1 MVDSVL
7 NNGRGGDGG
16 GDLLGSE
23 QILSD
28 KFNAPEFITDFLHN
42 VPTGEEARSLQN
54 LRQTLAARSNSTAE
68 TIKDVVFDHYK
79 QFIDTSKE
87 ISKLERDIY
96 QLSTLLTEQKN
107 LIENL
112 MDMSGHEKRSSCSAS
127 LYSSGSGV
135 TQQNQ
140 QLQTVMQKMD
150 GVASVLNSMGEH
162 ERVLL
167 QSQLMLLD
175 PDSMQPKHPV
185 YLVLFTNNL
194 LVGHPTPGSVAHQRH
209 PFSFVHN
216 YSIES
221 LALVNVKGFGNATMM
236 DSGTNSS
243 TEQHLVQ
250 LLVFPEQMFL
260 RCENGRMKREWL
272 ESVEEAKRR
281 QQEERAL
288 VRQATIRARRRNLL
302 SSIANR
308 VPQQQ
313 QRRHSKAA
321 NDGVA
326 DEANGENAAGD
337 SASSSS
343 RKGKRSVTA
352 HEEGDSVW
360 LNELVNELQD
370 VISHR
375 HMDEAVGMLLEWK
388 SCQCNDS
395 ALNAKFG
402 VIEKQV
408 VELLTE
414 DIKRPG
420 GALHGTPRTLSQ
432 PFQQLIALGRTVYAV
447 ELYLRCRSVMLRAA
461 ARELVV
467 SEEPLSYVRQVS
479 GLFVNDILEVC
490 QELAPHRDQLCQ
502 VLTWSSREL
511 SVLLSLIRR
520 HVIEVAPT
528 MAVLTHA
535 WRILM
540 SKCAQLVPIGLDLSF
555 EVNRLA
561 APSLKSA
568 LETNFANILDS
579 IRLRNSEERWTPF
592 SLGTDQNLTRFLEEM
607 SDIGLHIEWAICQ
620 PSSPPSGTSP
630 TTSSFPTTAGT
641 YRCALNLTQSGCL
654 FARTCPATQPRFGPA
669 EHLAPPPSAAHL
681 TAGMHKSVVHH
692 CTSRFIIS
700 QVLPLCERV
709 YEPSSSD
716 AGAGI
721 LHQLL
726 NTKFPHLLH
735 FQRKPSSNLFLTGE
749 SDAEEV
755 ANVNRPMEMRFAIS
769 SGCARGGS
777 HQQQQQQQRCCDE

>member
-7 NNGRGGDGG
+7 NNGRGDGGG

-28 KFNAPEFITDFLHN
+28 KFNAPEFITDFLRN
-42 VPTGEEARSLQN
+42 VPTGEEARALQN

-112 MDMSGHEKRSSCSAS
+112 MDMSGHEKRSCCSAS

-175 PDSMQPKHPV
+175 ADSMQAKHPV

-221 LALVNVKGFGNATMM
+221 LALVNVKGFGTATM
-236 DSGTNSS
+236 DSGTNGS

-313 QRRHSKAA
+313 QRSGNSKTGHSKTG

-326 DEANGENAAGD
+326 DEANGENVAGD
-337 SASSSS
+337 SASSS

-402 VIEKQV
+402 AIEKQV

-479 GLFVNDILEVC
+479 GLFVNDILDVC

-528 MAVLTHA
+528 MAVLTHT

-630 TTSSFPTTAGT
+630 TTSSFPTAAGA

-654 FARTCPATQPRFGPA
+654 FARTALQLSRDLALLNTSP
-669 EHLAPPPSAAHL
+669 HLHQLSDSLMRSIWTEQQAHL

-709 YEPSSSD
+709 YEPSSD
-716 AGAGI
+716 AGTGI

-735 FQRKPSSNLFLTGE
+735 FQRKPSSNLFLTAE

-755 ANVNRPMEMRFAIS
+755 ANV
-769 SGCARGGS
+769 
-777 HQQQQQQQRCCDE
+777 

>member
-1 MVDSVL
+1 MDSAQ
-7 NNGRGGDGG
+7 NARGEMLASDV
-16 GDLLGSE
+16 
-23 QILSD
+23 ILSE
-28 KFNAPEFITDFLHN
+28 KFNAPKFITDFLQN
-42 VPTGEEARSLQN
+42 VQSGEEARSLQN

-96 QLSTLLTEQKN
+96 QLSSLLNEQKN

-112 MDMSGHEKRSSCSAS
+112 MEMSGHDKRSSCSTS
-127 LYSSGSGV
+127 LYSSSSGV
-135 TQQNQ
+135 NQQNQ
-140 QLQTVMQKMD
+140 QLQIVMQKMD
-150 GVASVLNSMGEH
+150 GVASVLNSLGEY

-167 QSQLMLLD
+167 QGQFVLLD
-175 PDSMQPKHPV
+175 ADSMLPKHSV

-209 PFSFVHN
+209 PFSVVHN
-216 YSIES
+216 YPIES
-221 LALVNVKGFGNATMM
+221 LALVNVKGVGTVTS
-236 DSGTNSS
+236 DIGTNPSA
-243 TEQHLVQ
+243 EQHLVQ
-250 LLVFPEQMFL
+250 LLVFPDQMFL

-272 ESVEEAKRR
+272 EQMEEAKRR

-288 VRQATIRARRRNLL
+288 VRQATIRARRCNLL

-308 VPQQQ
+308 VPQE
-313 QRRHSKAA
+313 QRKKNRNNGQSKIGRAETTDNMTTEENGGDGTGPKGQRPMAA
-321 NDGVA
+321 NEED
-326 DEANGENAAGD
+326 
-337 SASSSS
+337 
-343 RKGKRSVTA
+343 TA
-352 HEEGDSVW
+352 W

-375 HMDEAVGMLLEWK
+375 HMDEAVDMLLEWK
-388 SCQCNDS
+388 SCQCKDAS
-395 ALNAKFG
+395 LNAKFAA
-402 VIEKQV
+402 IEKQV

-420 GALHGTPRTLSQ
+420 SLHGSPRTLSQ
-432 PFQQLIALGRTVYAV
+432 PIQQLIALGRTVYAV
-447 ELYLRCRSVMLRAA
+447 ELYLRCRSVALRAA
-461 ARELVV
+461 ARELTI

-490 QELAPHRDQLCQ
+490 QELSPHRDQLCQ

-528 MAVLTHA
+528 MAVLTHT

-561 APSLKSA
+561 APSLKNA
-568 LETNFANILDS
+568 LEANFGNILDS

-592 SLGTDQNLTRFLEEM
+592 SLGTDQNLIRFLEEM
-607 SDIGLHIEWAICQ
+607 SDIGLQIEWAICR
-620 PSSPPSGTSP
+620 PSSPSSSLSP
-630 TTSSFPTTAGT
+630 LSPGA
-641 YRCALNLTQSGCL
+641 YRCALNLAQSGCL
-654 FARTCPATQPRFGPA
+654 FARTALQLSRDLALLNTSP
-669 EHLAPPPSAAHL
+669 HLHQLSDSLMHSIWTEQLAHL

-692 CTSRFIIS
+692 CTSRFIVS
-700 QVLPLCERV
+700 QVLPLCEKV
-709 YEPSSSD
+709 YELSEN
-716 AGAGI
+716 GTGI

-726 NTKFPHLLH
+726 STKFPHLLH
-735 FQRKPSSNLFLTGE
+735 FQRKPSNTFLSSK
-749 SDAEEV
+749 SDSSEEV
-755 ANVNRPMEMRFAIS
+755 ANV
-769 SGCARGGS
+769 
-777 HQQQQQQQRCCDE
+777 